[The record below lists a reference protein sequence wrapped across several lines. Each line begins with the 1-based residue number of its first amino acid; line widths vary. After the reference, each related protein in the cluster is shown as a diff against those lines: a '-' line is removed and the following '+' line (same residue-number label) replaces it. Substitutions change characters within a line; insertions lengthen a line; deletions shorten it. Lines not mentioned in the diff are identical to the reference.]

1 MKGNSFRRVG
11 HGRLAIAAGERRHD
25 TNCFADEVVVDF
37 PSVALALDRIHA
49 AFLADERLV
58 PLSAAITLTPSEAR
72 TGARVPLD
80 VPVRCT
86 CRDCGGRGGTWHD
99 GCPRCTGSGVELLQH
114 QIQVSVPAGV
124 NDGERF
130 HFTLT
135 PRHDPP
141 TRIELLISV
150 R

>member
-1 MKGNSFRRVG
+1 MRGNTYRRVG
-11 HGRLAIAAGERRHD
+11 SGMLAVAAAERGHHAS
-25 TNCFADEVVVDF
+25 CFADEVVVDF
-37 PSVALALDRIHA
+37 PSVAPALDRMHA
-49 AFLADERLV
+49 AFLADERVV
-58 PLSAAITLTPSEAR
+58 PLSAELTVSPFEAR
-72 TGARVPLD
+72 AGARVPLA

-99 GCPRCTGSGVELLQH
+99 GCRRCAGSGVELLQH
-114 QIQVSVPAGV
+114 QLQVSVPAGV
-124 NDGERF
+124 IDGERF

-141 TRIELLISV
+141 TRIELHIFV